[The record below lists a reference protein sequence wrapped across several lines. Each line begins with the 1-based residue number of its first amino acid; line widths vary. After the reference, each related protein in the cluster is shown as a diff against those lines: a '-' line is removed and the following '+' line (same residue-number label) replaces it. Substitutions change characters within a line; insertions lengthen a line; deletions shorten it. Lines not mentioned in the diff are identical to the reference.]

1 MDAKQLGSFIADR
14 RKELGMTQAE
24 LAKKLH
30 VTDKAVSRWERGVG
44 LPDINSMEALAEA
57 LQVGLVELMRA
68 QRNPDETIS
77 TREAELLLGD
87 TIALSRTNSLFTK
100 LIGGVVLAG
109 FAVVSVILLL
119 ILISDGS
126 VVVFSVGSLLAGL
139 IAWGIPIGMVAF
151 SRSGNTGFASVSS
164 FGFALFSVAI
174 QFFDIANE
182 VNAGDWAAIEDTI
195 HVLALVVVLFCA
207 VTVFLNTIL
216 VWRSLRKK

>member
-1 MDAKQLGSFIADR
+1 MDAIQLGSFIADG

-44 LPDINSMEALAEA
+44 LPDMNSVEA
-57 LQVGLVELMRA
+57 LQVGLVELMRG
-68 QRNPDETIS
+68 QRNPEETIS
-77 TREAELLLGD
+77 TREADLLLGD
-87 TIALSRTNSLFTK
+87 TIALSRTTSPFTR

-109 FAVVSVILLL
+109 FAAASVILLR
-119 ILISDGS
+119 ILISGGS
-126 VVVFSVGSLLAGL
+126 IVVFSVGSLLAGL
-139 IAWGIPIGMVAF
+139 IAWGIPIWMAAF
-151 SRSGNTGFASVSS
+151 SRSGNTGFAVVSS

-182 VNAGDWAAIEDTI
+182 VRTGDWAAIEDTI
-195 HVLALVVVLFCA
+195 NALTLVVVLFCA

>member
-1 MDAKQLGSFIADR
+1 MDAIQLGSFIADG

-57 LQVGLVELMRA
+57 LQVGLVELMRG
-68 QRNPDETIS
+68 QRNPEETIS
-77 TREAELLLGD
+77 TREADLLLGD
-87 TIALSRTNSLFTK
+87 TIALSRTTSPFTR

-109 FAVVSVILLL
+109 FAAASVILLR
-119 ILISDGS
+119 ILISGGS
-126 VVVFSVGSLLAGL
+126 IVVFSVGSLLAGL
-139 IAWGIPIGMVAF
+139 IAWGIPIWMAAF
-151 SRSGNTGFASVSS
+151 SRSGNTGFVVVSS

-182 VNAGDWAAIEDTI
+182 VRTGDWAAIEDTI
-195 HVLALVVVLFCA
+195 NVLALVVVLFCA